1 MEIADRPERL
11 RGSLHCVAANRAVHM
26 KIDKT
31 GREIISIKIDNV
43 LCRRPGLLPDLH
55 NFPFV
60 RDDLEAFPDPIR
72 KNQSCVAENHFGEV
86 RLVELTK
93 CYRN

>member
-1 MEIADRPERL
+1 
-11 RGSLHCVAANRAVHM
+11 
-26 KIDKT
+26 
-31 GREIISIKIDNV
+31 
-43 LCRRPGLLPDLH
+43 
-55 NFPFV
+55 V
-60 RDDLEAFPDPIR
+60 RDDLQAFTDPIR

>member
-11 RGSLHCVAANRAVHM
+11 RGSLHCVAANGAVHM

-31 GREIISIKIDNV
+31 RREIISIKIDNI
-43 LCRRPGLLPDLH
+43 LRRPGLLRDLH

-60 RDDLEAFPDPIR
+60 RDDLEPFTDPIR

-93 CYRN
+93 RYRN